1 LNKRSKLLMAI
12 VLLGGG
18 LWIGSVMTTNA
29 ETAPATQPGGTDD
42 PIVTKSYVDQQ
53 IKANMQAGTG
63 TGTSTGGTSPITV
76 IQLQANQTLI
86 ASPGAEVIVR
96 TGKTLAVSSDDNG
109 IPDVTGGKDI
119 RPGAAIETN
128 HLLIFP
134 REGRGIKPDPK
145 VKGDIFV
152 MVRGGYQLTP

>member
-1 LNKRSKLLMAI
+1 LNKRSKLLMAT
-12 VLLGGG
+12 VFLGGG
-18 LWIGSVMTTNA
+18 LWIGSIMTTNA

-42 PIVTKSYVDQQ
+42 PLVTKSYVDQQ
-53 IKANMQAGTG
+53 IKANMQAGM
-63 TGTSTGGTSPITV
+63 GGGSSSSPITV